1 MSVTSSNKR
10 SSINWRP
17 DIDGLRALAVFAV
30 FVFHAFPKVPVFK
43 GGFVGVDVFFV
54 ISGFLISSII
64 YTQLA
69 KGTFSF
75 WDFYSRRIR
84 RIYPVLLTVLIGCLG
99 FGWFYLLADE
109 YMQLGKH
116 IAGGAGFVSN
126 FVLFFEKGYFDNAS
140 ATKPLLHL
148 WSLGIEEQFYIFW
161 PLILWLTWKLKKNA
175 MFWVALTIAVISMG
189 MNLYWY
195 QSKPEMDFFLPHT
208 RVWELL
214 CGAML
219 AWGNLH
225 WKEKIVVKV
234 RDIRGGG
241 YPATWT
247 FRGRIRLTDSIHH
260 LHAGERLSWVA
271 GHYPDSSLR
280 PHHHG
285 GERCHPEQV
294 HLVQQSP
301 GLVRADQL
309 SDVPMA
315 LAADQHE
322 TDSQFRSTE
331 HHVQHRRLCSLY
343 RLGMADN
350 KAHREPVEVRWAWQS
365 QDNWSVFGHGGTRWD
380 RVCYICE
387 RWITKEVSR

>member
-1 MSVTSSNKR
+1 MVNKNSSVKK
-10 SSINWRP
+10 SSIGWRP
-17 DIDGLRALAVFAV
+17 DIDGLRAVAVFAV
-30 FVFHAFPKVPVFK
+30 FVFHAFPKVQIFK

-99 FGWFYLLADE
+99 FGWFFLLADE

-175 MFWVALTIAVISMG
+175 VFWVTLVIATVSMA

-195 QSKPEMDFFLPHT
+195 KTNPSMDFFLPHT

-219 AWGNLH
+219 AWGSLN
-225 WKEKIVVKV
+225 WKEAIAGKIK
-234 RDIRGGG
+234 DIRGGG
-241 YPATWT
+241 YRSAYP
-247 FRGRIRLTDSIHH
+247 FSGRVCHADSLH
-260 LHAGERLSWVA
+260 LIHAGKRLSRLA
-271 GHYPDSSLR
+271 GSYPDSSDSSDY
-280 PHHHG
+280 HG
-285 GERCHPEQV
+285 RERRHFEQMDTV
-294 HLVQQSP
+294 EQGV
-301 GLVRADQL
+301 GLVWTHQL
-309 SDVPMA
+309 SNVPVA
-315 LAADQHE
+315 LAVNQYE
-322 TDSQFRSTE
+322 THCHLGNSIHYLLCRSFC
-331 HHVQHRRLCSLY
+331 RLHY
-343 RLGMADN
+343 FGMVDHQT
-350 KAHREPVEVRWAWQS
+350 HRESA
-365 QDNWSVFGHGGTRWD
+365 
-380 RVCYICE
+380 
-387 RWITKEVSR
+387 